1 MKHLKTFENLSSLNK
16 NNYDKIQFS
25 HIHAI
30 IDKLDKLN
38 NQDYYEKSNLK
49 EVYSVPNVEFENVE
63 KISNKISDILNIE
76 EIKYSKVFN
85 TFDFELGRKGSISS
99 LRISI
104 SQMEDEYFLVVINY
118 DIQVNPGYMTKSIV
132 FKCDQESGLKAF
144 LIDFKK
150 ILDET
155 IK

>member
-1 MKHLKTFENLSSLNK
+1 MKHLKKFENLLSTNK
-16 NNYDKIQFS
+16 NNYDKIQFHQIS
-25 HIHAI
+25 NI
-30 IDKLDKLN
+30 IDKLNKLN
-38 NQDYYEKSNLK
+38 SKKYYDKSDLK

-104 SQMEDEYFLVVINY
+104 SQIEDEYFLVTINY

-132 FKCDQESGLKAF
+132 FKCDQESGLCAF
-144 LIDFKK
+144 FIDFKK
-150 ILDET
+150 ILDDI